1 MSENTNAN
9 SISNNSDFNQTWV
22 KPSIKI
28 GIATVSLAMV
38 FSFLPNIYLYIKYGV
53 FPPLSVALRSWLSV
67 ATIFGAFYF
76 VEPFSYYPILGMTG
90 SYIGI
95 LSGNISN
102 VRLPASATAQAAVGV
117 KTGSKQGEI
126 ISTLGIAG
134 SVITNLFFLT
144 IAVLA
149 GSSILNVL
157 PGSVKVAFE
166 FYTLP
171 AIFGALYG
179 QFAVQQPKIAVIA
192 LPLSIIVIKFTS
204 APTWLAIIIAIFGNI
219 LISRLLYKKGIL
231 K

>member
-1 MSENTNAN
+1 M
-9 SISNNSDFNQTWV
+9 SNNNLDYNKTWV
-22 KPSIKI
+22 RPSIRI
-28 GIATVSLAMV
+28 GIVTVGLAMA

-53 FPPLSVALRSWLSV
+53 FPPLDIAFKSWLSI

-95 LSGNISN
+95 LSGNIAN
-102 VRLPASATAQAAVGV
+102 VRLPASATAQSAVGV
-117 KTGSKQGEI
+117 ETGSKQGEI

-134 SVITNLFFLT
+134 SVITNIFFLT

-149 GSSILNVL
+149 GASILKVL
-157 PGSVKVAFE
+157 PEPVKIAFE
-166 FYTLP
+166 HYTLP

-179 QFAVQQPKIAVIA
+179 QFAMQQPKIALFA
-192 LPLSIIVIKFTS
+192 LPISLFVLKFTNI
-204 APTWLAIIIAIFGNI
+204 PIWMVIIIAIFGNV
-219 LISRLLYKKGIL
+219 LISRVLYKKGIL

>member
-1 MSENTNAN
+1 MSSKN
-9 SISNNSDFNQTWV
+9 ISSNLDFNQTWV

-28 GIATVSLAMV
+28 GITTVSLAMI
-38 FSFLPNIYLYIKYGV
+38 FSFLPNIYLYAKYGV
-53 FPPLSVALRSWLSV
+53 FPPLSVALRSWISIAAV
-67 ATIFGAFYF
+67 FGAFYF

-90 SYIGI
+90 TYIGI

-117 KTGSKQGEI
+117 ETGSRQGEI

-149 GSSILNVL
+149 GSSIISIL
-157 PGSVKVAFE
+157 PNSVKVAFE

-179 QFAVQQPKIAVIA
+179 QFAIQQPKIAIIA
-192 LPLSIIVIKFTS
+192 LPLSLIIIKFTS

-219 LISRLLYKKGIL
+219 LISRLFYKKGIVN
-231 K
+231 